1 MKTCPNSFHRRLAAA
16 VLLTFGLLCAS
27 ALQAQTRIDERRP
40 LAAGGR
46 VEVENIAGS
55 VRVRG
60 WDRDEVTVAGTLGSG
75 QRLNVDASR
84 NRVRIQVDYPQGRA
98 SSGADLEI
106 RVPKGAELE
115 ASTVSAD
122 LEIGGIDLRSLR
134 AKTVSG
140 LLHAEGRVG
149 EAALGTVSGDIRSR
163 LATARLDV
171 ETVSGDAIAAGGVG
185 GEVQAK
191 TVSGDLSLELGR
203 VERLSAESVSGGLD
217 ARVAGLAPG
226 GRIAMESVSGRVG
239 LRLPADVSARL
250 RIETFSGRID
260 SAAGEVERPRHGPGR
275 SLRTRLG
282 GGDGDVSIESHS
294 GSVRVALAD

>member
-1 MKTCPNSFHRRLAAA
+1 MKTHSTSIRRRLAVAA
-16 VLLTFGLLCAS
+16 LLAFGLLSAS
-27 ALQAQTRIDERRP
+27 ALQAQTRVDERRP

-60 WDRDEVTVAGTLGSG
+60 WDRDEVTVTGTLGSG

-84 NRVRIQVDYPQGRA
+84 NRVHVQVIYPQGRS

-115 ASTVSAD
+115 ATTVSAD
-122 LEIGGIDLRSLR
+122 LDVAEVDLRSLR

-140 LLHAEGRVG
+140 RLQAAGRAG
-149 EAALGTVSGDIRSR
+149 EATLGTVSGDLRSR
-163 LATARLDV
+163 LASARLGV
-171 ETVSGDAIAAGGVG
+171 ETVSGDVTVGGGTG

-191 TVSGDLSLELGR
+191 TVSGDLSLDLGR
-203 VERLSAESVSGGLD
+203 VERLGAESVSGGLD
-217 ARVAGLAPG
+217 VRVTGLAPG
-226 GRIAMESVSGRVG
+226 GRIAMESVSGRAG
-239 LRLPADVSARL
+239 LRLPANASARL
-250 RIETFSGRID
+250 RIETFSGSID

-275 SLRTRLG
+275 SLRTQLG

-294 GSVRVALAD
+294 GSVRLALGG